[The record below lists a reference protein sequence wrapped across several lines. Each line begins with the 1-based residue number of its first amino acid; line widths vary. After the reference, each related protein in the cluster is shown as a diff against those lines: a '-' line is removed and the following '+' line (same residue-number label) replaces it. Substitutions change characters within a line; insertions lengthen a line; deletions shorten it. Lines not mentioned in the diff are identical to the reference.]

1 MLLPRA
7 TGAFLAFLGP
17 SIISKILIFIEGHG
31 PSAENSTM
39 KIRMERA
46 LRFWVDVAYENIKSE
61 HPKLAKR
68 QLIAQILHQYQDRG
82 HAMRHLNASGKI
94 AWKASP
100 RFLTM
105 LADAERE
112 AQDELEDFP

>member
-1 MLLPRA
+1 
-7 TGAFLAFLGP
+7 
-17 SIISKILIFIEGHG
+17 
-31 PSAENSTM
+31 M

-46 LRFWVDVAYENIKSE
+46 LRFWVDVAYENIKSD
-61 HPKLAKR
+61 HPKLTKR
-68 QLIAQILHQYQDRG
+68 QLIALILHQYQERG
-82 HAMRHLNASGKI
+82 DAMRYLSVEGKI

-112 AQDELEDFP
+112 AQDDLEGFP